1 MFTGSR
7 TGRLIAPKAGPDT
20 SKTSPGDCARACAD
34 LPHTKCMSF
43 NYDFGHATCE
53 LIEAIEG
60 HDYKRSKSGLF
71 EHYERLGVG
80 KTKQFVY
87 NDLRLQ
93 HNKLHYF
100 NFWMVNVLAYKN
112 IITSKGILVDL
123 TTPLTGRCK
132 VLMKLQHNKLHYFN
146 FLMVN
151 VLAYKNIITSK
162 GILVDLTTPLTGRC
176 LICLD

>member
-87 NDLRLQ
+87 SDLRLQ

-100 NFWMVNVLAYKN
+100 NF
-112 IITSKGILVDL
+112 
-123 TTPLTGRCK
+123 R
-132 VLMKLQHNKLHYFN
+132 
-146 FLMVN
+146 MVN

-176 LICLD
+176 LICFDL